1 MFYILENR
9 LNNLPLEIL
18 EKIFKLVLASSAYE
32 WPNHMVNNCDSLAAV
47 DSFYKIVLRKIGYH
61 YLPRIYISYRNCIC
75 TTDRLVYLDHLA
87 VL

>member
-18 EKIFKLVLASSAYE
+18 EKILKLVLASSAYE

-47 DSFYKIVLRKIGYH
+47 DSF
-61 YLPRIYISYRNCIC
+61 
-75 TTDRLVYLDHLA
+75 
-87 VL
+87 